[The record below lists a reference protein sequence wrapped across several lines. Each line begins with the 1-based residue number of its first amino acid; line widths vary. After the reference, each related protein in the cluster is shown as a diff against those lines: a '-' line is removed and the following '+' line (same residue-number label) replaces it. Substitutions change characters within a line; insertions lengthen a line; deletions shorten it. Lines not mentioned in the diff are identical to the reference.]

1 MSTLDESRVRGLL
14 LGLAVGEVVGRSG
27 PGVPSGVLRHGVVTQ
42 LACATADAAV
52 RCSVHWL
59 AGHEADPPRE
69 LRDAYRR
76 WWRRRCAPDAPPAPD
91 EGWLGGVPLLAE
103 DRGPAGSTA
112 RALATGT
119 GGGLDGPVT
128 TSSGWHAL
136 ARALPLATLNVREDG
151 LAAVLAAESAAVTHG
166 PGTWFPA
173 AVASLVAAYAL
184 TTGDAAQAVGA
195 GLSSAVVHGADV
207 ATVAVV
213 DDAVRTAQKDPGQ
226 LDRLTGGAPDG
237 SSPSA
242 LWGAVYCLLSHP
254 GPSEVPRALRLARR
268 APVPAPVTTVTGAFL
283 GAVHGVDA
291 LPRRV
296 VTSLDLAYVLDQLG
310 RDLAREGRRN
320 ANGTWGAGAD
330 ERWRARYPIA

>member
-1 MSTLDESRVRGLL
+1 VSTLEESRVRGLL
-14 LGLAVGEVVGRSG
+14 LGLAVGEVLGRARTDD
-27 PGVPSGVLRHGVVTQ
+27 VPGVLRHGVVTQ

-52 RCSVHWL
+52 RCSVGWL
-59 AGHEADPPRE
+59 VHDHADPPRE

-76 WWRRRCAPDAPPAPD
+76 WWRRRGAPEAPPTPD
-91 EGWLGGVPLLAE
+91 DGWLGGVPLLAE

-112 RALATGT
+112 RGLATGR

-128 TSSGWHAL
+128 TSAGWHAL
-136 ARALPLATLNVREDG
+136 ARALPLATLNVRADG
-151 LAAVLAAESAAVTHG
+151 LAAVLGAESAAVTHG
-166 PGTWFPA
+166 PGSWFPA
-173 AVASLVAAYAL
+173 AVATLVAAYAL
-184 TTGDAAQAVGA
+184 STGDAGQAVGA
-195 GLSSAVVHGADV
+195 GLSSAVVHGVDF

-226 LDRLTGGAPDG
+226 LDRLQGGAPDS

-268 APVPAPVTTVTGAFL
+268 APFPAPVTTVTGAFL

-310 RDLAREGRRN
+310 RDLAREGRQN
-320 ANGTWGAGAD
+320 LDGTWGAGAD
-330 ERWRARYPIA
+330 VRWRARYPLT